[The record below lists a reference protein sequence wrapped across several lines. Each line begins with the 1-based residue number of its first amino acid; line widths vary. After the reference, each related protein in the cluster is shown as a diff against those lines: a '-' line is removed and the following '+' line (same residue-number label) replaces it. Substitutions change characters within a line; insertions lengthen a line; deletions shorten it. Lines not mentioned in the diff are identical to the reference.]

1 MVAWGDALFIIIAI
15 AEIAIDFLH
24 PHTISCV
31 KHKGLH
37 IFLFLLFHHLI
48 ASFMMYGWL
57 LPNKKLLFLF
67 IIANLMML
75 MEWMIHGHCRL
86 TAYANNVCGWK
97 SNTPFRDLMWKLGLK
112 DIRIGRLTLHV
123 ILAVAFLL
131 LGIYLYRRKS

>member
-1 MVAWGDALFIIIAI
+1 MIAWGDALFIAIAI
-15 AEIAIDFLH
+15 YEIAIDFAH

-37 IFLFLLFHHLI
+37 TVLFLVFHHLL

-75 MEWMIHGHCRL
+75 LEWFVHRRCRL
-86 TAYANNVCGWK
+86 TAYTNNQCGWK
-97 SNTPFRDLMWKLGLK
+97 PDTPFRDLMWQLGFK

-131 LGIYLYRRKS
+131 LGIYLYRR